1 MRFSEFRR
9 HSPPGGNVYIFICE
23 DEFLIDESR
32 GVWAGVFG
40 GDWDFSKVS
49 VREFEAL
56 EASELL
62 VLARTPPLF
71 GPPRALLVTNAGKIT
86 KKKIAVLEELAGLEE
101 SFLKV
106 IVSAPTRRSVSALAK
121 TFPKVEIDPPR
132 AGEAA
137 RWLRDRYGVTPDV
150 ANYVVDN
157 IGTELQ
163 QLRAEMEKLQTY
175 VREARPIEI
184 RDVDELILR
193 SEQYGPFELDDAL
206 QARDYPKAVRV
217 LGAMLD
223 EGVQPILILSRIARV
238 WRRVLIGKF
247 LEGRASSGQIAAA
260 ASVPH
265 WKATQFAV
273 ASGRFDRDR
282 IVTGFAE
289 LLRADRAF
297 KTSSPNAEIYLDMLL
312 WKLMR

>member
-137 RWLRDRYGVTPDV
+137 RWLRDRYGVTPGSCQLCRRQHRD
-150 ANYVVDN
+150 
-157 IGTELQ
+157 GT
-163 QLRAEMEKLQTY
+163 AT
-175 VREARPIEI
+175 
-184 RDVDELILR
+184 
-193 SEQYGPFELDDAL
+193 
-206 QARDYPKAVRV
+206 
-217 LGAMLD
+217 
-223 EGVQPILILSRIARV
+223 
-238 WRRVLIGKF
+238 
-247 LEGRASSGQIAAA
+247 ASSGNGKTPDLCPGGPSHRDQ
-260 ASVPH
+260 
-265 WKATQFAV
+265 
-273 ASGRFDRDR
+273 GRR
-282 IVTGFAE
+282 
-289 LLRADRAF
+289 
-297 KTSSPNAEIYLDMLL
+297 
-312 WKLMR
+312 